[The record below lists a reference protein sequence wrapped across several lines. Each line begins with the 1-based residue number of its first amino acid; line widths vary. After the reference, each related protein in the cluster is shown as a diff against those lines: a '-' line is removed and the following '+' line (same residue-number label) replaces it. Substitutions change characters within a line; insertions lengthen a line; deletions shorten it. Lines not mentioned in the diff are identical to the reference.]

1 MSFGSEYL
9 ERELKYLYIIED
21 IYCWIGI
28 LQQVFQ
34 KRFRWL
40 VVNYFLKYIE
50 NFPRWGAPS

>member
-1 MSFGSEYL
+1 MSFGAEYL
-9 ERELKYLYIIED
+9 EIEVYIYVIED

-40 VVNYFLKYIE
+40 VGSYLLEYIE